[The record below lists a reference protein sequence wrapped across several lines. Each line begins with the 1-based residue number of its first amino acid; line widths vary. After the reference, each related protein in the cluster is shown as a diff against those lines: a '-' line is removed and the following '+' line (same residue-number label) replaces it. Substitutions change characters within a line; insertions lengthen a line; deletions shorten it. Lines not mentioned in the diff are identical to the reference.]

1 MCEVFSSARLG
12 SDVNVT
18 FYIIKDFYKQKKI
31 NEIFQLLPENS
42 INFNLRKNSPR
53 NPSAYNF
60 GVFKNSLAANKI
72 FKGS

>member
-1 MCEVFSSARLG
+1 MCEVFSSAF

-42 INFNLRKNSPR
+42 INFNLRKKTHHVIRPHIIL
-53 NPSAYNF
+53 
-60 GVFKNSLAANKI
+60 VFLKI
-72 FKGS
+72 H